1 MLLSLK
7 RRKKTQKRQKTK
19 TNKQT
24 TTKQTKTA
32 QHIIALVYI
41 TGEDAIRQSPLIFQI
56 AATNIISITVGLSL
70 KYKNQMIR
78 YSKPPT
84 ACYEDT
90 ISTSSNL
97 KNQFFTCIN
106 FKTSVR
112 STD

>member
-24 TTKQTKTA
+24 TTKQ
-32 QHIIALVYI
+32 HIIALVYI
-41 TGEDAIRQSPLIFQI
+41 TGGDAIRQSPLIFQI

-106 FKTSVR
+106 FKTSIR